1 MNGKLYK
8 ITNLIFRVAY
18 LPLNLQESELYEI
31 FIMKLNLQSKSFGHI
46 CAFLAVICFALNIP
60 ASSYILNNHVLEPLP
75 YTFVRVTGGL
85 LFCWIG
91 SIFAKKQPVTNKKDF
106 LGFILWGFLGLGT
119 FFFLFARGMEA
130 TSPIAA
136 SIIMTMTPV
145 MVLIISAIVFKEKI
159 TSRKGIG
166 ITLAL
171 GGALLVILLMH
182 DKSGK
187 ESSMVGNILIWGA
200 ATIYALYLVF
210 TRNISQRYSAIILL
224 RWFFL
229 FAFICYFPF
238 GIKPFIASDLVHH
251 GTAIDIWLTVFIA
264 IFPTAVGYLLLPIA
278 MKRINTTVISMY
290 NYSIPIIASGVSIAL
305 HQAKLQWNEP
315 IAAVLVIA
323 GVYLVNVAKK
333 KNLEKDE
340 TMVTTDENDL
350 KPGKY

>member
-1 MNGKLYK
+1 
-8 ITNLIFRVAY
+8 
-18 LPLNLQESELYEI
+18 
-31 FIMKLNLQSKSFGHI
+31 
-46 CAFLAVICFALNIP
+46 
-60 ASSYILNNHVLEPLP
+60 
-75 YTFVRVTGGL
+75 
-85 LFCWIG
+85 
-91 SIFAKKQPVTNKKDF
+91 
-106 LGFILWGFLGLGT
+106 
-119 FFFLFARGMEA
+119 
-130 TSPIAA
+130 
-136 SIIMTMTPV
+136 
-145 MVLIISAIVFKEKI
+145 
-159 TSRKGIG
+159 
-166 ITLAL
+166 
-171 GGALLVILLMH
+171 MH